1 MLVKELMELLSTL
14 PEDAHVIVSEKFGC
28 GGHIQDRIIG
38 ELKDD
43 CWVDDTYDCDTSY
56 WDKQI
61 EHANKVISAVK
72 SGLYKWT
79 PAKDGTECDVMT
91 GYKGC
96 FLMQT
101 WAGESSKWTEEK
113 IISHF
118 EKEIKEANK
127 EIAKILKKAKKSKI
141 NAIELS
147 CAF

>member
-1 MLVKELMELLSTL
+1 MNVKELKEILNGL
-14 PEDAHVIVSEKFGC
+14 PDDATVIVSEKYGR
-28 GGHIQDRIIG
+28 GGHIQGRIIG

-43 CWVDDTYDCDTSY
+43 CWVQDTYDCDTSY
-56 WDKQI
+56 WDKEI

-79 PAKDGTECDVMT
+79 PAKDGTESDVMT
-91 GYKGC
+91 GDEGC

-101 WAGESSKWTEEK
+101 WAGESHKWTEQK
-113 IISHF
+113 IISYF
-118 EKEIKEANK
+118 EKKIDEANK
-127 EIAKILKKAKKSKI
+127 KIKKLLERAKKGKV